1 MRRKLIVFTLSVLM
15 LLSITACSASNGS
28 ASNQSVQ
35 KQIVVTAQKP
45 VKREL
50 ETYTEF
56 VGKLTATES
65 SSVYPRLSG
74 IVNSVAVSVGDT
86 VRKGD
91 LLFSYDDTDIRLSL
105 KSAELAVDIANE
117 SYNLTVGGSADST
130 LTQLQAAVKQARM
143 AYDAA
148 EEAYDNAENAP
159 SATTVYPFSEEQIE
173 AARQNAALL
182 NSDFLQKKDE
192 YERALAEYEQ
202 LEEPSPEETQVL
214 SGKKTDMDTAEIS
227 YEAALSTYKDMLNQT
242 PVTVGVTKAQLES
255 ASRALDQARL
265 AYDSARAS
273 LDIAKDS
280 TLPASA
286 ELSRLQYEQALSAY
300 ESAARQLLYSRT
312 TAPCDGVVTSVN
324 VKVNEP
330 FSPSA
335 PAVTISSSQSM
346 TATLAVTDAYIDF
359 IKVGDS
365 VTAQTSEGNIPGI
378 ITEISPEPNPV
389 TGLYSIKV
397 ELPNTE
403 NLLKAGMTA
412 RIAIVTSRS
421 EDTWVLPLGAVN
433 YDSEGSYVYIID
445 EDNTAHRLNVTTGI
459 YNTEYIEILS
469 GMEPGMTVITSG
481 HPMLADG
488 IGVIISQ

>member
-159 SATTVYPFSEEQIE
+159 SATTV
-173 AARQNAALL
+173 
-182 NSDFLQKKDE
+182 
-192 YERALAEYEQ
+192 
-202 LEEPSPEETQVL
+202 
-214 SGKKTDMDTAEIS
+214 
-227 YEAALSTYKDMLNQT
+227 
-242 PVTVGVTKAQLES
+242 
-255 ASRALDQARL
+255 
-265 AYDSARAS
+265 
-273 LDIAKDS
+273 
-280 TLPASA
+280 
-286 ELSRLQYEQALSAY
+286 
-300 ESAARQLLYSRT
+300 
-312 TAPCDGVVTSVN
+312 
-324 VKVNEP
+324 
-330 FSPSA
+330 
-335 PAVTISSSQSM
+335 
-346 TATLAVTDAYIDF
+346 
-359 IKVGDS
+359 
-365 VTAQTSEGNIPGI
+365 
-378 ITEISPEPNPV
+378 
-389 TGLYSIKV
+389 
-397 ELPNTE
+397 
-403 NLLKAGMTA
+403 
-412 RIAIVTSRS
+412 
-421 EDTWVLPLGAVN
+421 
-433 YDSEGSYVYIID
+433 
-445 EDNTAHRLNVTTGI
+445 
-459 YNTEYIEILS
+459 
-469 GMEPGMTVITSG
+469 
-481 HPMLADG
+481 
-488 IGVIISQ
+488 